1 MARGNQ
7 IELVMTFGVRG
18 LELMP
23 SKETLAIAA
32 VDHATV
38 KSYISLL

>member
-32 VDHATV
+32 ADHATV